1 MDKPQVILVR
11 LVVAGGNTAAL
22 LGHRPE
28 TFGQMPVLVEPFVI
42 LQRCLAAFEWRN
54 DRLRSQCS
62 NVSTNAV
69 AVVPLVGDDGLGA
82 MVAQQ
87 RTSMSGVRFLACS
100 QLQDHGNATC
110 IDRYVQLAAEA
121 TSRAPQC
128 LFRLPAGLVFLA
140 PAACTWARTIVVSR
154 INWSKSGS
162 PPNACETRAQT
173 PDFDQRLKRRNTL
186 FQDPYR
192 SGRSRQGAPVLAIH
206 KTASTNSRFL
216 ARRPRIGNKPLINAH
231 CSSVIAWRCNMTG
244 PPWLTSRPAIY
255 QNRPAYVHT
264 T

>member
-1 MDKPQVILVR
+1 MLHGQTPGNSCPSCRSGRQHGGIAWPPTRNVR
-11 LVVAGGNTAAL
+11 PDSGPCRAFCHTS
-22 LGHRPE
+22 
-28 TFGQMPVLVEPFVI
+28 
-42 LQRCLAAFEWRN
+42 RCLAAFERRN

-69 AVVPLVGDDGLGA
+69 AVVPFVGDDGFGTML
-82 MVAQQ
+82 AQQ

-173 PDFDQRLKRRNTL
+173 PD
-186 FQDPYR
+186 
-192 SGRSRQGAPVLAIH
+192 
-206 KTASTNSRFL
+206 
-216 ARRPRIGNKPLINAH
+216 
-231 CSSVIAWRCNMTG
+231 
-244 PPWLTSRPAIY
+244 
-255 QNRPAYVHT
+255 
-264 T
+264 